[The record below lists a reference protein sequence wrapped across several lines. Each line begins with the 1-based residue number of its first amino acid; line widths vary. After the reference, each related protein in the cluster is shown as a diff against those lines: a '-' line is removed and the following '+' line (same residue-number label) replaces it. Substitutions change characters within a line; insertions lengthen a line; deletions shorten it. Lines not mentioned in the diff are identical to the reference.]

1 MMFSL
6 SVVSLPMMLH
16 RKVDF
21 ASALV
26 TSFMATK
33 LNFPV
38 LLLWG
43 ALIAA

>member
-1 MMFSL
+1 ML
-6 SVVSLPMMLH
+6 LH

-21 ASALV
+21 ATALV

-38 LLLWG
+38 MLLWG
-43 ALIAA
+43 C